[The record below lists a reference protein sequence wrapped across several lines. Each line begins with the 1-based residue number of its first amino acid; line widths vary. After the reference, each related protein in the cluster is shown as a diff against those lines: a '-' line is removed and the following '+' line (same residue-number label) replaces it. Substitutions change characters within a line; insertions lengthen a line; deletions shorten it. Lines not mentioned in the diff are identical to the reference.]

1 MASKRNSAPA
11 TSTPD
16 EPARIRLACS
26 GCDRSDRDGITEA
39 ELDACR
45 AEGWTDIDVV
55 RTYEESLV
63 TYDDPA
69 DAPADFDVTGWYT
82 HLGLCPG
89 CRQDDE
95 ASQ

>member
-1 MASKRNSAPA
+1 MARKRTTSPA
-11 TSTPD
+11 SSTPP
-16 EPARIRLACS
+16 EVARIRLACS
-26 GCDRSDRDGITEA
+26 SCDRSDRDGITGA

-55 RTYEESLV
+55 RSYEESMA

-82 HLGLCPG
+82 HLGLCPE
-89 CRQDDE
+89 CRAEDE
-95 ASQ
+95 APE